1 MGQGVLRVRTEQGVE
16 TVTQNRKGLMLMRRN
31 AQGRLE
37 RSPGALPEK
46 ERLDA
51 LLLKLRNIVE
61 QSAGGIHE

>member
-1 MGQGVLRVRTEQGVE
+1 MRVRTEQGVE

-37 RSPGALPEK
+37 RSQGALPEK

-51 LLLKLRNIVE
+51 LLSKLRGIVE
-61 QSAGGIHE
+61 KSAGGSDE